1 MLKQSELVQL
11 KLDEITVIIPVF
23 NEEKKIDAAI
33 QSIVNQ
39 DFTGSI
45 EMVIVDGDSTDNTVE
60 LIRQISLKLPTNRTI
75 KLLTN
80 PQRFIPVSLNIA
92 CQNASHDI
100 IVRLD
105 GHTQAPS
112 NYVTE
117 SLKALKEIDYQGA
130 TGGRCDIQA
139 SDSTRMSEAISIGVS
154 HPLGVGNALYRTL
167 KGDLD
172 TLIDVDT
179 VPFGAFTKE
188 LWKSLGGYDEALLY
202 DEDYDFNYRIRA
214 KGYRMVMNSKIVLKY
229 FARQDLTALWTQYYR
244 YGYWANKFCLK
255 HRIIPTFRRVIPAA
269 FVLMI
274 LLLALVNVKLLAV
287 FLTIYFGT
295 ILVISG
301 YEGLVKNKSFPLA
314 VCLFP
319 VFPTLHFSYG
329 LGSITSLLTWV
340 KDKVIKS

>member
-1 MLKQSELVQL
+1 MLKQNEV
-11 KLDEITVIIPVF
+11 TVIMPVF
-23 NEEKKIDAAI
+23 NEEKNIGEAI
-33 QSIVNQ
+33 RSIVKQ

-45 EMVIVDGDSTDNTVE
+45 EIVIVDGNSTDNTVE
-60 LIRQISLKLPTNRTI
+60 LIKEITLKMPVNRSI

-80 PQRFIPVSLNIA
+80 PLRFIPIGLNIA
-92 CQNASHDI
+92 CQNAAHDI

-112 NYVTE
+112 NYVSE
-117 SLKALKEIDYQGA
+117 SLKALKEINFKGA
-130 TGGRCDIQA
+130 VGGRCDIRA
-139 SDSTRMSEAISIGVS
+139 SDSTIMSKAISIGVS

-167 KGDLD
+167 KDQSE

-188 LWKSLGGYDEALLY
+188 LWKSLGGYDENLIF
-202 DEDYDFNYRIRA
+202 DEDYDFNYRVRT
-214 KGYRMVMNSKIVLKY
+214 KGYRIVMNSKIVLKY
-229 FARQDLTALWTQYYR
+229 FARKDLAGLWTQYYR

-255 HRIIPTFRRVIPAA
+255 HQIIPSFRRIIPAA
-269 FVLMI
+269 FVLMVI
-274 LLLALVNVKLLAV
+274 LLALSSVKGLSALM
-287 FLTIYFGT
+287 TIYFGT

-301 YEGLVKNKSFPLA
+301 SEGIVKKKSFPLA
-314 VCLFP
+314 VCLLP

-329 LGSITSLLTWV
+329 LGSITSLLTWL

>member
-1 MLKQSELVQL
+1 MLKQDAV
-11 KLDEITVIIPVF
+11 TVIMPVF
-23 NEEKKIDAAI
+23 NEEQKIGEAI

-60 LIRQISLKLPTNRTI
+60 LIKQISLSMPAKRSI

-80 PQRFIPVSLNIA
+80 PQRYIPVALNIA
-92 CQNASHDI
+92 CQNASHAI

-112 NYVTE
+112 NYVSE

-154 HPLGVGNALYRTL
+154 HPLGMGNALYRTL
-167 KGDLD
+167 KTDRD

-188 LWKSLGGYDEALLY
+188 LWQSLGGYDERLLY
-202 DEDYDFNYRIRA
+202 DEDYDFNYRVRA

-229 FARQDLTALWTQYYR
+229 FARKDLATLWTQYYR

-255 HRIIPTFRRVIPAA
+255 HQINTTFRRVIPAA
-269 FVLMI
+269 FVLMG
-274 LLLALVNVKLLAV
+274 LLLALITLKALAA

-295 ILVISG
+295 ILVIAG
-301 YEGLVKNKSFPLA
+301 YEGIVK
-314 VCLFP
+314 
-319 VFPTLHFSYG
+319 H
-329 LGSITSLLTWV
+329 
-340 KDKVIKS
+340 

>member
-1 MLKQSELVQL
+1 MLKQNEV
-11 KLDEITVIIPVF
+11 TVIIPVF
-23 NEEKKIDAAI
+23 NEEKRIGEAI
-33 QSIVNQ
+33 QSIVDQ

-45 EMVIVDGDSTDNTVE
+45 EMVIVDGNSTDNTVE
-60 LIRQISLKLPTNRTI
+60 LIKQISLSLPSNRSI

-80 PQRFIPVSLNIA
+80 PQRIIPVALNIA

-112 NYVTE
+112 NYVSE
-117 SLKALKEIDYQGA
+117 SLKALQEIDFKGA

-167 KGDLD
+167 KSELE

-188 LWKSLGGYDEALLY
+188 LWESLGGYDEALLY
-202 DEDYDFNYRIRA
+202 DEDYDFNYRVRS

-229 FARQDLTALWTQYYR
+229 FARKDLAALWTQYYR

-255 HRIIPTFRRVIPAA
+255 HQIIPTFRRVIPAA
-269 FVLMI
+269 FVLVVI
-274 LLLALVNVKLLAV
+274 LLALVNIKVLGV
-287 FLTIYFGT
+287 FMTIYFGT
-295 ILVISG
+295 ILVITG
-301 YEGLVKNKSFPLA
+301 YEGIVKKKSFPLA
-314 VCLFP
+314 IYLFP

-329 LGSITSLLTWV
+329 LGSIMSLLTWV
-340 KDKVIKS
+340 KDKMIKS